1 MVAASYA
8 SPDVAQHWHLADKDE
23 VHGPVF
29 AFVNRVEI
37 EQSDVY
43 DRLLS
48 LQSLYDKHS
57 PDGNLFD
64 DPRTAQQLLNDM
76 AENVIARNVDTTYA
90 AIATAEIRA
99 RFLTDGADW
108 STQRRAAKLE
118 FYAEGLAKQLDIQR
132 NCRLAFK
139 EAAKVG
145 AGMVKVYANRWDDIS
160 VEHIALEDVVVPDAD
175 NRSGAPPLQ
184 LHHVMRNYDKQR
196 LKAEF
201 PDAVD
206 EIDNSIPGS
215 LPMTAVRG
223 ANVVHSGRAGSKI
236 AVIESWILP
245 IGKKPKGDAK
255 KTSKGAKYVPGRHV
269 ITIAN
274 KTLLDEPYDKPYYP
288 IAVISWSE
296 RKGSFYPIS
305 GAERIAGIQR
315 SLNKRNWTIERMLL
329 QNAFI
334 NTYIRPSDF
343 NVASKTTEFGN
354 IIPIKGDWPQ
364 HQTPPAVHPE
374 LYKSREDLKQSAAFE
389 FGQSDFSL
397 QSRIPPGLQ
406 TGAAVREA
414 RESITQRF
422 APQEADFERLFLDA
436 VWLAIDACKEL
447 GDNAP
452 MIIETRW
459 QKPIKWS
466 DVDMGQVRVQIE
478 AASTLPRTAAG
489 REQTILEWAQ
499 AGVISTDSFRRLINH
514 PDLESELSMYTAALD
529 VIDLQIETILDGG
542 YAAPEPYDNLKMIEW
557 RGTGRYDVARIG
569 GAPEEV
575 LEALRD
581 YISQAAWLAAMPAQN
596 DNAGVGAP
604 GAQPGMPGAGPG
616 AAPQPGMPPP
626 GAGDMGPPGGRPQA
640 ALAPEAM
647 NLQAFG

>member
-1 MVAASYA
+1 MAAPAYA
-8 SPDVAQHWHLADKDE
+8 TPDIAQHWHLADKGE

-37 EQSDVY
+37 EQADVY

-48 LQSLYDKHS
+48 LESLYDKHS

-64 DPRTAQQLLNDM
+64 DPRAAQQLLNDM

-90 AIATAEIRA
+90 AVATAEIRA

-118 FYAEGLAKQLDIQR
+118 YYAEGLAKRLDIHR
-132 NCRLAFK
+132 KCRLAFK
-139 EAAKVG
+139 ESAKKG
-145 AGMVKVYANRWDDIS
+145 AGLVKVYADRWDDIA

-184 LHHVMRNYDKQR
+184 LHHVMRNYDKAR
-196 LKAEF
+196 LRAEF
-201 PDAVD
+201 PDAAD
-206 EIDNSIPGS
+206 EIDGSLPGS

-223 ANVVHSGRAGSKI
+223 TDAMASGRPGSKI

-245 IGKKPKGDAK
+245 IGKRPKSGDK
-255 KTSKGAKYVPGRHV
+255 SSKGARYVPGRHT

-274 KTLLDEPYDKPYYP
+274 KTLLDEPYHKPYYP

-315 SLNKRNWTIERMLL
+315 ALNRRNWTIERML
-329 QNAFI
+329 QRNAFLT
-334 NTYIRPSDF
+334 TYVRPSDF
-343 NVASKTTEFGN
+343 GVASKTTEFGE
-354 IIPIKGDWPQ
+354 IVPIKGDFPQ
-364 HQTPPAVHPE
+364 HQVPPAVHPE
-374 LYKSREDLKQSAAFE
+374 LYKSREDLKQSAAYE

-397 QSRIPPGLQ
+397 QSRIPAGLE

-436 VWLAIDACKEL
+436 VWLALDACKEL
-447 GDNAP
+447 GKDAP
-452 MIIETRW
+452 TIIETRW
-459 QKPIKWS
+459 QKPIRWR

-499 AGVISTDSFRRLINH
+499 AGVISTDTFRRLINH
-514 PDLESELSMYTAALD
+514 PDLESEMSLYTASID

-542 YAAPEPYDNLKMIEW
+542 YATPEPYDNLKMIEW
-557 RGTGRYDVARIG
+557 RGTGRYDAARIA
-569 GAPEEV
+569 GAPEEI

-581 YISQAAWLAAMPAQN
+581 YISTAAYLAASPQN
-596 DNAGVGAP
+596 DNAAA
-604 GAQPGMPGAGPG
+604 GAQPGMPG
-616 AAPQPGMPPP
+616 PQPGMVPP
-626 GAGDMGPPGGRPQA
+626 GIGEMGPPSGRPQA

>member
-1 MVAASYA
+1 MAAPAYA
-8 SPDVAQHWHLADKDE
+8 TPDIAQHWHLAEKNE
-23 VHGPVF
+23 VHKAVF
-29 AFVNRVEI
+29 PFVNRVEI

-90 AIATAEIRA
+90 AVATAEIRA

-118 FYAEGLAKQLDIQR
+118 FYAEGLAKQLDVHR
-132 NCRLAFK
+132 KCRLAFK
-139 EAAKVG
+139 EAAKIG
-145 AGMVKVYANRWDDIS
+145 AGLVKVYADRWDDIA
-160 VEHIALEDVVVPDAD
+160 VEHIALEDIVVPDAD

-184 LHHVMRNYDKQR
+184 LHHVMRNYDKAR
-196 LKAEF
+196 LRAEF
-201 PDAVD
+201 PEAAD
-206 EIDNSIPGS
+206 EIDSSLPGS
-215 LPMTAVRG
+215 LPMSSTRN
-223 ANVVHSGRAGSKI
+223 ANTLLSGRTGGKI
-236 AVIESWILP
+236 VVIESWILP

-255 KTSKGAKYVPGRHV
+255 KSSKGARYVPGRHT

-274 KTLLDEPYDKPYYP
+274 RTLLDEEYHKPYYP
-288 IAVISWSE
+288 VAVISWSE

-315 SLNKRNWTIERMLL
+315 ALNKRNWTIERMLQ

-334 NTYIRPSDF
+334 NTYLRPSDF
-343 NVASKTTEFGN
+343 GVASKTTEFGN
-354 IIPIKGDWPQ
+354 IIPIKGDFPQ

-374 LYKSREDLKQSAAFE
+374 LYKSREDLKQSAAYE

-397 QSRIPPGLQ
+397 QSRIPPGLE

-414 RESITQRF
+414 QQAITQRF
-422 APQEADFERLFLDA
+422 APQEADFERLVLDA
-436 VWLAIDACKEL
+436 VWLVIDACKGL
-447 GDNAP
+447 GKNAP
-452 MIIETRW
+452 TIIESRW
-459 QKPIKWS
+459 QKPLRWR
-466 DVDMGQVRVQIE
+466 DVDMGQVRIQIE

-514 PDLESELSMYTAALD
+514 PDLESEMSMYTAALD
-529 VIDLQIETILDGG
+529 VIDMQIETILDGG
-542 YAAPEPYDNLKMIEW
+542 YAVPEPYDNLKMIEW
-557 RGTGRYDVARIG
+557 RGTGRYDIARMA
-569 GAPEEV
+569 GAPEEI

-581 YISQAAWLAAMPAQN
+581 YISQAAWLASGAAN
-596 DNAGVGAP
+596 ENAAAGDQTGMAGPQPGPQPGMAPPGIGEMGAP
-604 GAQPGMPGAGPG
+604 GA
-616 AAPQPGMPPP
+616 
-626 GAGDMGPPGGRPQA
+626 RPTA

>member
-1 MVAASYA
+1 MSATAAYA
-8 SPDVAQHWHLADKDE
+8 SPDIAQHWHLADKNE

-64 DPRTAQQLLNDM
+64 DPRSAQQLLNDM

-90 AIATAEIRA
+90 AVATAEIRA
-99 RFLTDGADW
+99 RFLTTGADW

-118 FYAEGLAKQLDIQR
+118 YYAEGLAKQLDCHR
-132 NCRLAFK
+132 KCRLAFK

-145 AGMVKVYANRWDDIS
+145 GGLVKAYADRWGDIA
-160 VEHIALEDVVVPDAD
+160 VEHIALEDIVVPDVD

-184 LHHVMRNYDKQR
+184 LHHVMRNYDKAR
-196 LKAEF
+196 LRAEF
-201 PDAVD
+201 PDAA
-206 EIDNSIPGS
+206 EAIDSTLPGS

-223 ANVVHSGRAGSKI
+223 TDVQASGRPGSKI

-245 IGKKPKGDAK
+245 IGKRPAK
-255 KTSKGAKYVPGRHV
+255 DDKVKSSRGARYVPGRHT

-274 KTLLDEPYDKPYYP
+274 KTLLDEPYHKPYYP

-315 SLNKRNWTIERMLL
+315 SLNKRNWTIERMLQ

-334 NTYIRPSDF
+334 NTYVRPSDF
-343 NVASKTTEFGN
+343 GVASKTTEFGN
-354 IIPIKGDWPQ
+354 IIPIKGDFPQ

-374 LYKSREDLKQSAAFE
+374 LYKSREDLKQSAAYE

-397 QSRIPPGLQ
+397 QSRIPAGLE

-422 APQEADFERLFLDA
+422 APQEADFERLFLDV
-436 VWLAIDACKEL
+436 VWLVIDACKEL
-447 GDNAP
+447 GKDAP
-452 MIIETRW
+452 TIIETRW
-459 QKPIKWS
+459 QKPIRWK
-466 DVDMGQVRVQIE
+466 DVDMGQVRIQIE
-478 AASTLPRTAAG
+478 AASTLPRSAAG

-499 AGVISTDSFRRLINH
+499 AGVISTDSFRRMINH

-529 VIDLQIETILDGG
+529 VIDQQIETILDGG
-542 YAAPEPYDNLKMIEW
+542 YAVPEPYDNLKMIEW
-557 RGTGRYDVARIG
+557 RGTGRYDIARMA

-581 YISQAAWLAAMPAQN
+581 YISQAAYLSAMQAEN
-596 DNAGVGAP
+596 DNAAA
-604 GAQPGMPGAGPG
+604 GAQPGMATGAGP
-616 AAPQPGMPPP
+616 QPGAVPP
-626 GAGDMGPPGGRPQA
+626 GIGEMGAPGARPTA

>member
-1 MVAASYA
+1 MSMPAYA
-8 SPDVAQHWHLADKDE
+8 TPDVAQNWHLADKDK

-90 AIATAEIRA
+90 AVATAEIRA

-118 FYAEGLAKQLDIQR
+118 FYAEGLAKQLDMHR
-132 NCRLAFK
+132 KCRLAFK

-145 AGMVKVYANRWDDIS
+145 GGLVKVYANRWDDIS
-160 VEHIALEDVVVPDAD
+160 VEHIALEDIVVPDAD

-184 LHHVMRNYDKQR
+184 LHHVQRNYDKAR
-196 LKAEF
+196 LRAEY
-201 PDAVD
+201 PDAAD
-206 EIDNSIPGS
+206 AIDSTLPGS
-215 LPMTAVRG
+215 LPMSAVRG
-223 ANVVHSGRAGSKI
+223 SDATASGRPGSKI

-255 KTSKGAKYVPGRHV
+255 KSSKGARYVPGRHTV
-269 ITIAN
+269 TIAN
-274 KTLLDEPYDKPYYP
+274 ATLLDEPYDKPYYP
-288 IAVISWSE
+288 MAVISWSE
-296 RKGSFYPIS
+296 RKGSYYPIS

-315 SLNKRNWTIERMLL
+315 SLNKRNWTIEKMLQ

-334 NTYIRPSDF
+334 NTYVRPSDF
-343 NVASKTTEFGN
+343 GVASKTTEFGN

-374 LYKSREDLKQSAAFE
+374 LLKSREDLKQSAAYE

-397 QSRIPPGLQ
+397 QSRIPAGLE

-422 APQEADFERLFLDA
+422 APQEADFERLVLDA

-447 GDNAP
+447 GKNAP
-452 MIIETRW
+452 TIIETRW
-459 QKPIKWS
+459 QKPIRWR
-466 DVDMGQVRVQIE
+466 DVDMGQVRIQIE
-478 AASTLPRTAAG
+478 AASTLPRSAAG

-499 AGVISTDSFRRLINH
+499 AGVISTDSFRRLIGH

-542 YAAPEPYDNLKMIEW
+542 YAVPEPYDNLKMIEW
-557 RGTGRYDVARIG
+557 RGTGRYDSARIA

-581 YISQAAWLAAMPAQN
+581 YISQAAYLSAMQAEN
-596 DNAGVGAP
+596 DNAAQP
-604 GAQPGMPGAGPG
+604 GAQPGMV
-616 AAPQPGMPPP
+616 PP
-626 GAGDMGPPGGRPQA
+626 GLGEMGPPSARPTA